1 MTKLQ
6 WKNVATGGYFKLHI
20 IFKEVIY
27 IHPVTMYPTHHHL
40 PNSYTEALNLT
51 FSTVT
56 KFEDRTFKE
65 AKLKEV
71 MGWVITQPLKR
82 IHLNQF

>member
-1 MTKLQ
+1 M
-6 WKNVATGGYFKLHI
+6 ATGGYFKLHI
-20 IFKEVIY
+20 IFKEVLY
-27 IHPVTMYPTHHHL
+27 IHPVTTYPTHHHL

-65 AKLKEV
+65 AQVKEV
-71 MGWVITQPLKR
+71 MWVRPLSDR
-82 IHLNQF
+82 TNSS